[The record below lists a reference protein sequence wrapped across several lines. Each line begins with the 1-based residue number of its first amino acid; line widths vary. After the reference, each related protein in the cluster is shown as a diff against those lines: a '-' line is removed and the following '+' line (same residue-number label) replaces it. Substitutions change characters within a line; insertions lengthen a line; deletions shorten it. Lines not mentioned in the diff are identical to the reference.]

1 MSKKY
6 GGGSITALPI
16 IETQAGDLSAYIPT
30 NVISI
35 TDGQIFLEA
44 DLFYQGIKPAINV
57 GLSVSRVGSSAQTKA
72 MKKVAGKV
80 KLELA
85 QFRELEAFTKFG
97 SELDERTQQK
107 IDRGFRTREV
117 LKQGQY
123 SPLLMEEQ
131 VVVMWA
137 LNNGYF
143 DDVKVEDIKK
153 TEADLLKYFKEGQ
166 KDVLK
171 EIADKKELD
180 EKLEK
185 KIEKGVRDFKSTV
198 ETEKKEDDNK

>member
-1 MSKKY
+1 
-6 GGGSITALPI
+6 
-16 IETQAGDLSAYIPT
+16 
-30 NVISI
+30 
-35 TDGQIFLEA
+35 
-44 DLFYQGIKPAINV
+44 
-57 GLSVSRVGSSAQTKA
+57 

-185 KIEKGVRDFKSTV
+185 KIEKGVIDFKSTV
-198 ETEKKEDDNK
+198 ETEKEEK

>member
-1 MSKKY
+1 
-6 GGGSITALPI
+6 
-16 IETQAGDLSAYIPT
+16 
-30 NVISI
+30 
-35 TDGQIFLEA
+35 
-44 DLFYQGIKPAINV
+44 
-57 GLSVSRVGSSAQTKA
+57 

-153 TEADLLKYFKEGQ
+153 TEADLLKYFKEGR